1 MKITPVILCGGSGT
15 RLWPLSRQHY
25 PKQFLKLVGDTTLFQ
40 QSVSRAIA
48 IQNNDIQIDEI
59 LILTNENHRFL
70 VLEQLDELKLKTPV
84 RILLEPKPKNTAP
97 ALTLAALAAQDTNPD
112 SVLVVTPADHYVK
125 DLNQF
130 TLVMHEAI
138 KAVQGKTIVTLG
150 INPTRPDTGFGYIHF
165 EGEGLVKNVLT
176 FKEKPDLK
184 TAQEMI
190 NQGQHAWNGGMFI
203 LQSETWLDAIQQ
215 CNSDIFNTV
224 QKAWHNKNKDQWFER
239 PDTELFK
246 QLSSDS
252 IDYAVMEKA
261 KELSVDVRLVVLDAG
276 WSDLGSFDALDEIDD
291 KDKDGNIFKGD
302 VVSLN
307 TKNTIV
313 ITSKKNISL
322 LGVKNLIVI
331 DTADS
336 VLVAN
341 KNDAQSIKE
350 LVKLLEEKHQHL
362 LSEHKKVNRPWGWFE
377 TIDEGVNFK
386 VKRIQVNPGSKL
398 SYQSHQFRNEHWV
411 VVKGKAIIIQDDKK
425 KTLEHD
431 QSTYI
436 KKGVKHQLINNEKTD
451 LEIIE
456 VQTGTKVIEEDIK
469 RFEDSYGRI

>member
-1 MKITPVILCGGSGT
+1 M
-15 RLWPLSRQHY
+15 
-25 PKQFLKLVGDTTLFQ
+25 
-40 QSVSRAIA
+40 
-48 IQNNDIQIDEI
+48 
-59 LILTNENHRFL
+59 
-70 VLEQLDELKLKTPV
+70 

-239 PDTELFK
+239 PDPELFK
-246 QLSSDS
+246 HTPSDS
-252 IDYAVMEKA
+252 IDYAVMEHCPGNTRFPIKM
-261 KELSVDVRLVVLDAG
+261 LTLDAG
-276 WSDLGSFDALDEIDD
+276 WSDIGSWSSLWGISKKDVNGNVTHGDVMLHSANNSYVRTDGKLVAVIGIDDLVIVSTKDALMVSHKNSIQDI
-291 KDKDGNIFKGD
+291 KVIPM
-302 VVSLN
+302 VVL
-307 TKNTIV
+307 
-313 ITSKKNISL
+313 SK
-322 LGVKNLIVI
+322 
-331 DTADS
+331 T
-336 VLVAN
+336 
-341 KNDAQSIKE
+341 
-350 LVKLLEEKHQHL
+350 
-362 LSEHKKVNRPWGWFE
+362 KKV
-377 TIDEGVNFK
+377 
-386 VKRIQVNPGSKL
+386 
-398 SYQSHQFRNEHWV
+398 
-411 VVKGKAIIIQDDKK
+411 
-425 KTLEHD
+425 
-431 QSTYI
+431 
-436 KKGVKHQLINNEKTD
+436 
-451 LEIIE
+451 
-456 VQTGTKVIEEDIK
+456 
-469 RFEDSYGRI
+469 